1 MHEQI
6 FRLIAKGVISGVRI
20 DHIDGLRDPAGYL
33 TKLGDRIAS
42 TVSPDAGK
50 PYVIVEK
57 ILAPHERLP
66 RNGPSQEPRVTT
78 TSTGPMAFLCPPQ
91 ARNGLAEIYSR
102 FTGREAKF
110 ADISLPKRRSW
121 L

>member
-42 TVSPDAGK
+42 TVSSDAGK

-57 ILAPHERLP
+57 ILAPHETLP
-66 RNGPSQEPRVTT
+66 EEWPVAGTTGYDYLNWANGVFVSPEGAKR
-78 TSTGPMAFLCPPQ
+78 
-91 ARNGLAEIYSR
+91 LAEIYS
-102 FTGREAKF
+102 
-110 ADISLPKRRSW
+110 
-121 L
+121 